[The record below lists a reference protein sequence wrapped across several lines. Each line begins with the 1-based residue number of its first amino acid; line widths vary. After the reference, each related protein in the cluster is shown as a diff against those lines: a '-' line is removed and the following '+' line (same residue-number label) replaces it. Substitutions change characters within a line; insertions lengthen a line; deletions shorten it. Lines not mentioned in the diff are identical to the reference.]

1 MSAIT
6 ITEAQVLLFEALCL
20 PKWSSL
26 VVGSVSCSGK
36 RPPRLHD
43 KGPAC
48 SPRIG
53 QASRPGC
60 RSSGNDSRLAS
71 GARTSRST
79 ITKVNPEQAFQS
91 RGVGGCR
98 QIWPLYPTSI
108 RVIPLSN

>member
-26 VVGSVSCSGK
+26 VVRSLSCSGM

-43 KGPAC
+43 KKARLC

-53 QASRPGC
+53 QATRP
-60 RSSGNDSRLAS
+60 RIYVLRIKRA
-71 GARTSRST
+71 
-79 ITKVNPEQAFQS
+79 V
-91 RGVGGCR
+91 
-98 QIWPLYPTSI
+98 PT
-108 RVIPLSN
+108 LQK